1 MKAGRLRHWIRLE
14 RPTTTTDDFGGVVKA
29 WASVAEVSAAVDS
42 ISGREF
48 LGADR
53 ELAGATWRVTLRET
67 PGFQIEP
74 NWRAVLL
81 DDAQPLTLDFVAI
94 LPSHARD
101 ELTIAATGGTSQP

>member
-1 MKAGRLRHWIRLE
+1 MKAGRMRHWMRLE
-14 RPTTTTDDFGGVVKA
+14 RPAISTDAFGGVVKT
-29 WASVAEVSAAVDS
+29 WTPVVEVPAAVDS
-42 ISGREF
+42 ITGREF

-67 PGFQIEP
+67 PGITVEP
-74 NWRAVLL
+74 DWRGVVL
-81 DDAQPLTLDFVAI
+81 DEAHPLTLDFVAI